1 MASEDLGDVINSLV
15 SSDPQLSVYKDQ
27 KNQEVKDWIPTCIPM
42 VDASLGGGI
51 PASGSVSEVFGV
63 PGAGKSTFYLLVLR
77 NFQKLGGLGYLFDI
91 EETTPPSRA
100 LQLGVDPSKMISVR
114 PKRDSNGTVHP
125 ITVEQIGEK
134 IIRDLSVI
142 SDKRPGQQVLFIWD
156 SVAFTLS
163 NMEESADLDSSTVAS
178 AARAINTVMRKV
190 QPNLKENGGTLLAVN
205 QARDDLNAPNPR
217 YKQVKTSGGK
227 GWEHVLSNRIQINK
241 GKKFGKTS
249 SDKAEI
255 GRISTLVVRK
265 TKVGDSDSLPF
276 EGVITNQA
284 GFDLGYNLY
293 QCASSLGLISGGGY
307 KQYITDD
314 GEVVKKHMQDF
325 REYLSG
331 NQDSELFKEL
341 WQKCIKAYCPRCY
354 PPLFNESLEMTVD
367 EFPFTEGLREYY
379 MNIQEKLPVEEQ
391 DFNYRNYMET
401 HKVSKK
407 KGAKKN
413 ESD

>member
-1 MASEDLGDVINSLV
+1 MSSEDLGDVINSLV
-15 SSDPQLSVYKDQ
+15 SSDPQLSVYEDQ
-27 KNQEVKDWIPTCIPM
+27 KNQEVKDWIPTCIPT
-42 VDASLGGGI
+42 VDAALEGGI

-100 LQLGVDPSKMISVR
+100 AQLGVDPSKMISVR
-114 PKRDSNGTVHP
+114 AKRDSKGTVHP

-134 IIRDLSVI
+134 IIRDLAAI

-163 NMEESADLDSSTVAS
+163 NMEESSDLDSSTVAG

-227 GWEHVLSNRIQINK
+227 GWEHVLSDRIQINK
-241 GKKFGKTS
+241 GKKFGKNA

-276 EGVITNQA
+276 EGVITNRS

-293 QCASSLGLISGGGY
+293 QCAFSLGLITGSNPKKY
-307 KQYITDD
+307 VTDN
-314 GEVVKKHMQDF
+314 GELFSKSMHDF
-325 REYLSG
+325 RDYLSQ
-331 NQDSELFKEL
+331 NQDSEIFKEL
-341 WQKCIKAYCPRCY
+341 WQKCVKAYCPQCY
-354 PPLFNESLEMTVD
+354 PPLFNENLEMTVE
-367 EFPFTEGLREYY
+367 EFPFIEGLREYY
-379 MNIQEKLPVEEQ
+379 IDIQEKLPVEQ
-391 DFNYRNYMET
+391 QNFNYRNYVET
-401 HKVSKK
+401 HGTPKK
-407 KGAKKN
+407 KGAKK
-413 ESD
+413 